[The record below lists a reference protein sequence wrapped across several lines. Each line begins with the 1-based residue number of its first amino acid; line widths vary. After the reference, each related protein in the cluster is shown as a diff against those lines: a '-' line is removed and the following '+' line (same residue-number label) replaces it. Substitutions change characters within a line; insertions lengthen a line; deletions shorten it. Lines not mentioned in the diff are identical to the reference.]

1 MPIAQCAFVF
11 KALPCPAQSRI
22 LQRRRPEGNA
32 GANVRELGA
41 ESIRPAAQPGLR
53 DWRQVVPGRSHPPQ
67 TASMQR
73 PDIHATAVP
82 ARLDALPW
90 SPFHTRV
97 VLALGITWT
106 LDGLEVTLAGAVA
119 GALTRPETL
128 ALSEAQV
135 GAGASAYLA
144 GAVLGALL
152 FGWLTD
158 RWGRRRLFFVTLG
171 VYLAATAA
179 TAFAIDFTTFALFRF
194 LTGMGIG
201 GEYAAI
207 NSAIQELV
215 PARHRGRTD
224 LAINGSFW
232 LGAMLG
238 SAGAS
243 VLLDPATVPVDLGW
257 RLAFGIGAVLGA
269 VVILFRRT
277 LPESPR
283 WLTIR
288 GRFDEA
294 EAVTC
299 GIEARCGPPLA
310 DAAVRG
316 PLHIRVLPK
325 PPGFVALATTLV
337 RRYPRRSAFAL
348 TLMIAQ
354 AFFYNAI
361 FFTYALVL
369 GRFFD
374 VPAEDVGLYL
384 LPFAATNFVGP
395 LALGWLFDR
404 WGRRPMIA
412 LTYVA
417 SGVLLAITAAA
428 FLGGVLTAASQTA
441 ALAVVFFFAS
451 PAASAAYLTV
461 SENFPL
467 EIRALTI
474 AAFYAAGTAIGGVA
488 APWLFGALVQSG
500 SAEAVA
506 GGYAFGAALMIGAGI
521 VAWWLAVP
529 AERKALEDV
538 APPLSR
544 VDEDAARRVT

>member
-1 MPIAQCAFVF
+1 MRACARVV
-11 KALPCPAQSRI
+11 AIRQHARDT
-22 LQRRRPEGNA
+22 RPMSEPTPSARAAPTGREDA
-32 GANVRELGA
+32 PGAHETT
-41 ESIRPAAQPGLR
+41 I
-53 DWRQVVPGRSHPPQ
+53 
-67 TASMQR
+67 
-73 PDIHATAVP
+73 P
-82 ARLDALPW
+82 ARLDSLRW
-90 SPFHTRV
+90 SKFHTRV

-119 GALTRPETL
+119 GALTLDSTL
-128 ALSEAQV
+128 GLTESEV

-158 RWGRRRLFFVTLG
+158 RWGRRRLFFLTLG
-171 VYLAATAA
+171 VYLLATAA
-179 TAFAIDFTTFALFRF
+179 TAFAVDFTTYALFRF
-194 LTGMGIG
+194 VTGLGIG

-243 VLLDPATVPVDLGW
+243 LLLDPTLFAPDVGW

-269 VVILFRRT
+269 VVLVFRRT

-288 GRFDEA
+288 GRFTEA

-299 GIEARCGPPLA
+299 AIESQCGPWREA
-310 DAAVRG
+310 GDRIAAAAGAHDARAANHVALR
-316 PLHIRVLPK
+316 IRVLPR
-325 PPGFVALATTLV
+325 PPGFVALARSLV
-337 RRYPRRSAFAL
+337 RTYPQRSGYAL

-369 GRFFD
+369 ARFFA

-384 LPFAATNFVGP
+384 LPFAATNFLGP

-404 WGRRPMIA
+404 WGRRQMIA

-417 SGVLLAITAAA
+417 SGLLLALTAVA
-428 FLGGVLTAASQTA
+428 FTAGALTAATQTA
-441 ALAVVFFFAS
+441 ALALVFFFAS

-461 SENFPL
+461 SESFPL
-467 EIRALTI
+467 EVRALAI
-474 AAFYAAGTAIGGVA
+474 AVFYAAGTAIGGVA
-488 APWLFGALVQSG
+488 APWVFGALVESG
-500 SAEAVA
+500 ERGAVA
-506 GGYAFGAALMIGAGI
+506 NGYAFGAALMVIAGA
-521 VAWWLAVP
+521 VAWRRGIA
-529 AERKALEDV
+529 AERRPLEDV
-538 APPLSR
+538 ARPLSGI
-544 VDEDAARRVT
+544 DA